1 MNKLSRW
8 WDVIAIV
15 ILIVLY
21 IIIWI
26 FVKDTT
32 KALNAQA
39 LRAAIGGII
48 TASSILFPLCIGV
61 IIFLVGERFKEK
73 LASGAALEEVIFNFY
88 RAIIIFTVSI
98 VIGALNLSR
107 LVSIPEIN
115 GIIKIEVDKTSILG
129 WSQFVFF
136 VVGVVRMLLGARK
149 IKKAIYP

>member
-21 IIIWI
+21 IIGWI
-26 FVKDTT
+26 FVEDTT

-73 LASGAALEEVIFNFY
+73 LANGDSLKAVIFNFY

-115 GIIKIEVDKTSILG
+115 GIIEIEVDKTSILG

-149 IKKAIYP
+149 IKKTIYP